1 MSSPNLEKH
10 IKLSQPFV
18 NEYYKAVVGVIV
30 LESIILLELERH
42 LSQYSLTY
50 QQFNI
55 LRILKGQYPQETQL
69 NLLKNRMLHQQSD
82 VSRLIDRLVAMEL
95 VEKKPN
101 SLNKRKLAIKLSM
114 KGLDLI
120 HQIDVN
126 DVAFQSILKKL
137 NHDEVETFNNLVG
150 KLLADLPDRA

>member
-82 VSRLIDRLVAMEL
+82 VSRLIDRL
-95 VEKKPN
+95 
-101 SLNKRKLAIKLSM
+101 
-114 KGLDLI
+114 
-120 HQIDVN
+120 
-126 DVAFQSILKKL
+126 
-137 NHDEVETFNNLVG
+137 
-150 KLLADLPDRA
+150 

>member
-42 LSQYSLTY
+42 LSHYSLTY

-101 SLNKRKLAIKLSM
+101 SLNKRKLAIKLGM

-137 NHDEVETFNNLVG
+137 DHDEVETFNNLVG

>member
-95 VEKKPN
+95 VEKKTN

>member
-126 DVAFQSILKKL
+126 DVAFQSVLKKL